1 MIRSKPLALS
11 ALVAVALLTITGCA
25 SSEPA
30 TDSGST
36 DSDQAAETGESTEA
50 AGDLPVVRFQAFPSD
65 PAGIPL
71 VVIQEQGLD
80 EKYGFNAEIVEVDP
94 DAAATNILIGG
105 ADIAVEQDA
114 VNASLGEA
122 QGYDMVVFYP
132 TLNTMMSMVV
142 LEDSPHQT
150 PEDLIGLRV
159 GHFGVDSGTTSVIA
173 TMLREL
179 YDIDFF
185 TDYDLREAGPAALP
199 ELLISGEVDAIINYE
214 PLALRAV
221 LEGPGRYVFEPAKA
235 WAAQNE
241 GWSPYLTNLAA
252 SKAWL
257 EGNPET
263 ALGVLDAWEE
273 AVQIITDSDYE
284 IYAEEP
290 YKTWI
295 AAGSDEELD
304 AFIDYC
310 ADLPCHQQGFTQG
323 DIEQLDE
330 WLQILVNNE
339 VLLEEMPAEPVAV
352 VLEDL
357 LQ

>member
-1 MIRSKPLALS
+1 MFRLKPLKLS
-11 ALVAVALLTITGCA
+11 ALVAVALLTVAGCA
-25 SSEPA
+25 GTQSA

-36 DSDQAAETGESTEA
+36 DSDASAETQESA
-50 AGDLPVVRFQAFPSD
+50 VDLPVVRFQAFPSD

-71 VVIQEQGLD
+71 VVIQELGLD
-80 EKYGFNAEIVEVDP
+80 EKYGFVAEIVEVDP

-105 ADIAVEQDA
+105 ADVAVEQDA
-114 VNASLGEA
+114 VNASLGQA

-132 TLNTMMSMVV
+132 SLNTMMSMVV

-150 PEDLIGLRV
+150 PADLIGLRV

-173 TMLREL
+173 TMLKEL
-179 YDIDFF
+179 YGIDFF

-235 WAAQNE
+235 WAAENA

-252 SKAWL
+252 SSAWL
-257 EGNPET
+257 EGNPEV

-273 AVQIITDSDYE
+273 AVQIITDSGYE

-295 AAGSDEELD
+295 AAGSDEELE

-310 ADLPCHQQGFTQG
+310 ADLPCHQQGFTQA
-323 DIEQLDE
+323 DIDQLDA

-339 VLLEEMPAEPVAV
+339 VLLEEMPTEPVAV
-352 VLEDL
+352 VLGDL